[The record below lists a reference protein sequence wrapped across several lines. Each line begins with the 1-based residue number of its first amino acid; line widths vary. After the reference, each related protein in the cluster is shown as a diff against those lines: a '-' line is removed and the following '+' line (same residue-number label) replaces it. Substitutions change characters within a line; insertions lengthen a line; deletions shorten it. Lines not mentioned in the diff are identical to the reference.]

1 MNILLVDDDHD
12 SRSSV
17 AEFLR
22 EEGHTVAESAN
33 GSEAL
38 STFHSGEFH
47 LVLTDIRMPKMSGIE
62 LLRRIRGAEGAQAVD
77 VVLFT
82 GNGDMHS
89 AVEALRAGAYD
100 YLLKPINV
108 EELVAV
114 IDRACE
120 RQALKRENF
129 ILTKKFEDAVQAAT
143 EETRQ
148 ELSRLK
154 KAYSRSI
161 GLGNVGIFSEA
172 MQNVFQQAKKLHD
185 DRSIPVLIDGETGT
199 GKEVIAR
206 YIHYGKGNV
215 TTPFVDINCAAITPN
230 LFESELFGY
239 EAGSFTGGIPKGQ
252 KGKLDLAQGGTLF
265 LDEVTEMPT
274 DLQAK
279 LLRVLQEKEFYRVG
293 GLKKLKTDLRII
305 CATNV
310 EIEKKVEQGAFRRD
324 FYYRL
329 NVGRIYLPP
338 LRERAEDIIPLARMF
353 LDNFA
358 QEKGKSFKEI
368 SKEAANFLSS
378 YRWPGNVRELK
389 NTMEWVVLMWDGPVL
404 KTSHL
409 GILKNEKTPDI
420 AREIYGTGVIDPDN
434 FSLPWGGLSL
444 NEYTNK
450 VIIKALKMNNGNKTE
465 TAKYLGMSRRSL
477 YCRLKSLKNNSELQ

>member
-12 SRSSV
+12 CRSCV

-22 EEGHTVAESAN
+22 EEGHMVVESAN

-38 STFHSGEFH
+38 ATFRNGEFN
-47 LVLTDIRMPKMSGIE
+47 LILTDIRMPKMSGIE
-62 LLRRIRGAEGAQAVD
+62 LLRKIRGATDVQSVD

-108 EELVAV
+108 EELVTV
-114 IDRACE
+114 IERAGE
-120 RQALKRENF
+120 RQALKRENY

-148 ELSRLK
+148 ELTRLK
-154 KAYSRSI
+154 KAYSKSI
-161 GLGNVGIFSEA
+161 GLGNVGIFSGA
-172 MQNVFQQAKKLHD
+172 MKQVLQQAKKLHA
-185 DRSIPVLIDGETGT
+185 DRSMPVLIGGETGT
-199 GKEVIAR
+199 GKEVVAR
-206 YIHYGKGNV
+206 YIHYGDANV

-239 EAGSFTGGIPKGQ
+239 EAGSFTGGTPKGQ

-293 GLKKLKTDLRII
+293 GLKKVKTDLRII

-310 EIEKKVEQGAFRRD
+310 DIEKKVEQGSFRRD

-338 LRERAEDIIPLARMF
+338 LRERTEDILPLARMF
-353 LDNFA
+353 LDHFSR
-358 QEKGKSFKEI
+358 EKGKCFKEI
-368 SKEAANFLSS
+368 SKEAADLLLS
-378 YRWPGNVRELK
+378 YKWPGNVRELK
-389 NTMEWVVLMWDGPVL
+389 NTMEWVVLMWDGAVV

-409 GILKNEKTPDI
+409 GILKNEKTPDTP
-420 AREIYGTGVIDPDN
+420 REISGTGTIDPEN
-434 FSLPWGGLSL
+434 FSLPAGGLRL
-444 NEYTNK
+444 NEYTSK
-450 VIIKALKMNNGNKTE
+450 VILKALKMNNGNKTE
-465 TAKYLGMSRRSL
+465 TARYLGMSRRSL
-477 YCRLKSLKNNSELQ
+477 YCRLKNLNNNTET